1 MQAGKGS
8 HVIIFMARRAIQ
20 EDDCHG
26 LRLGWCNAGRAG
38 VVYNSPKHRGALD
51 RDCLPFQGFARRPAV
66 WNTSFM
72 QDHHQL
78 RTLLRVT
85 GHIYYKAVRLEV
97 KTLYFRY
104 YTKKKLKRLFVFI
117 IHVHAPLSEITSMAT
132 RPQTAVSGHR
142 IPPGMQPAAG
152 LAKTALIMPP
162 GRKRLSLNGG
172 AETPRPFLSSSFRQD
187 RRVLRAVSRACAAS
201 ALLRPGAGGM
211 LPPCLAPSFLV
222 HRLPLLRRS
231 GFVERQ

>member
-1 MQAGKGS
+1 M
-8 HVIIFMARRAIQ
+8 RDR
-20 EDDCHG
+20 HG
-26 LRLGWCNAGRAG
+26 LEYKFYARSSPVTNSFASYGAYILQSCSTRSENTLFQILYQKKIKT
-38 VVYNSPKHRGALD
+38 VVR
-51 RDCLPFQGFARRPAV
+51 F
-66 WNTSFM
+66 
-72 QDHHQL
+72 HHSCSCS
-78 RTLLRVT
+78 
-85 GHIYYKAVRLEV
+85 LE
-97 KTLYFRY
+97 RN
-104 YTKKKLKRLFVFI
+104 
-117 IHVHAPLSEITSMAT
+117 HSSMAT